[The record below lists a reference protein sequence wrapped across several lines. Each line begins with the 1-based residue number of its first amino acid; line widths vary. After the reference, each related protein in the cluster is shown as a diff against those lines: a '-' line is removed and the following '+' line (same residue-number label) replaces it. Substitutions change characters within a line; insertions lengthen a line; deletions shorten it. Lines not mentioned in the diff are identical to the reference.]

1 MSLINITL
9 SSKKLDEISK
19 QLTSL
24 TQKVNIM
31 SATQEQLAAE
41 LQALASQQA
50 LDSANLTEA
59 LNELSGFP
67 AQVAA
72 LQASVDKLTA
82 ELAAAGTASISPA
95 LVDAI
100 NAVVSGMVP
109 VTAASAQLAAI
120 VPNPV

>member
-1 MSLINITL
+1 MSLINIAL

-24 TQKVNIM
+24 TQKVNVM

>member
-1 MSLINITL
+1 
-9 SSKKLDEISK
+9 
-19 QLTSL
+19 
-24 TQKVNIM
+24 M